1 MVAKMPIH
9 ENAVYS
15 RAEAAEVLGVSLS
28 TIKRLIRSG
37 QLEVSKPNGVRRVFI
52 RGSSILAM
60 LDRTRLENSQ

>member
-1 MVAKMPIH
+1 MVDKTPIH

-15 RAEAAEVLGVSLS
+15 REEAAELLGVSLS

-52 RGSSILAM
+52 RGASILKM
-60 LDRTRLENSQ
+60 LEETRVEN

>member
-1 MVAKMPIH
+1 MVDKTPIH

-15 RAEAAEVLGVSLS
+15 RQEVAELLGVSLS

-52 RGSSILAM
+52 RGASILKM
-60 LDRTRLENSQ
+60 LEETRVEN